1 MLAAAKDESV
11 FSLAAPLPLSGNSRL
26 GLATSTNELHRAF
39 GFANSNTATGL
50 DVCLYDDGR
59 GSRSTGKER
68 DQESGLDY
76 FGARYYGSALGRF
89 TSPDPLLL
97 TRTRLLDPQGLNRY
111 SYARNRSTISIDDG
125 GFGTVLVTVGANQTA
140 NVTYVSNSGVS
151 MRSFPGLA
159 RGTSRNRL
167 QENGDTPFG
176 KYHVYD
182 YQHGKLGSAYGRA
195 KILME
200 PVPGQNEALDADP
213 ARSDLRIHGGG
224 SNKAIVPNPYADYQ
238 PLMGT
243 HGCVRLA
250 NCDVEDLQGL
260 FDDEPDGEEDYV
272 YVGTEFSLRVM
283 ALSDG
288 TLRQALNTRDRLLN
302 IFSGVRLACGLSE
315 TADWYQNG
323 KFIGRT
329 GTSGCN

>member
-1 MLAAAKDESV
+1 MQTYGYDNTY
-11 FSLAAPLPLSGNSRL
+11 PLFDPTGTLIFGYDVSANWFTRFNFEASPGTAV
-26 GLATSTNELHRAF
+26 GLHQF
-39 GFANSNTATGL
+39 
-50 DVCLYDDGR
+50 
-59 GSRSTGKER
+59 TGKER